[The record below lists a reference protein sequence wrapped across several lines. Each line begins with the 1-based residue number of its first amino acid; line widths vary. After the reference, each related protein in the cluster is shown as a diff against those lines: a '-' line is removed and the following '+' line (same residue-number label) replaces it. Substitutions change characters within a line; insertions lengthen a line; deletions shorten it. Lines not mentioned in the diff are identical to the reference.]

1 MAITDEGKKSSA
13 EVFSI
18 LIFWFYKLQRLL
30 LFCVNSEFNINFH
43 AGWPNG
49 SADAKVFQ
57 EACFKSDLCQDPTRL
72 PPKPPQALLQGEGV
86 EINLAP
92 KLICQLSCNPS
103 ATVRQNASQVLNNWM
118 AVVATISSSPEP
130 PMQLANTQPVV
141 LLQSSL
147 PQQHFLPTSSVRT
160 TRGSR
165 SAKPMPKTNREW
177 HILASAQN
185 RWDHWQ
191 TNQ

>member
-72 PPKPPQALLQGEGV
+72 PPKPPQALLQAEGV
-86 EINLAP
+86 EINLASKADLP
-92 KLICQLSCNPS
+92 VELQPQSNCEAECKPGAEQLDGSGGNNQQLTGATNAACQHS
-103 ATVRQNASQVLNNWM
+103 ACCSPPVK
-118 AVVATISSSPEP
+118 SSST
-130 PMQLANTQPVV
+130 AF
-141 LLQSSL
+141 SSNK
-147 PQQHFLPTSSVRT
+147 QC
-160 TRGSR
+160 
-165 SAKPMPKTNREW
+165 
-177 HILASAQN
+177 
-185 RWDHWQ
+185 
-191 TNQ
+191 

>member
-1 MAITDEGKKSSA
+1 MADYGILIYGVLQASQMHFFGKMAITDKGKKSAA

-18 LIFWFYKLQRLL
+18 LIFWFHKLQRVL

-43 AGWPNG
+43 ACWPNG

-57 EACFKSDLCQDPTRL
+57 EACFKSNLYQDPTRL
-72 PPKPPQALLQGEGV
+72 PPRPPPALLQGEGV

-92 KLICQLSCNPS
+92 KLICQLSCNLR
-103 ATVRQNASQVLNNWM
+103 ATVRQNGSQVLSKWM
-118 AVVATISSSPEP
+118 AVVATVSSSTEP

-147 PQQHFLPTSSVRT
+147 PQEKNEGKRK
-160 TRGSR
+160 
-165 SAKPMPKTNREW
+165 AN
-177 HILASAQN
+177 A
-185 RWDHWQ
+185 
-191 TNQ
+191 

>member
-1 MAITDEGKKSSA
+1 MDLT
-13 EVFSI
+13 F
-18 LIFWFYKLQRLL
+18 
-30 LFCVNSEFNINFH
+30 LFN
-43 AGWPNG
+43 AGWQTGP
-49 SADAKVFQ
+49 ADAKVFQ
-57 EACFKSDLCQDPTRL
+57 EACFKINLYQDPTRL
-72 PPKPPQALLQGEGV
+72 PPRPPPALLQGEGV